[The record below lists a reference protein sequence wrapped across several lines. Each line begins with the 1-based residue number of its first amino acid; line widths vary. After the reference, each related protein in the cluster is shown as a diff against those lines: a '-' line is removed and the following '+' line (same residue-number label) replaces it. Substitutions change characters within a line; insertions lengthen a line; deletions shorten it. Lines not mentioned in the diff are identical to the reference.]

1 MQKDI
6 LIFKG
11 IKFHNYSYSKILL
24 KLNQVKGGYLVAPAA
39 SSLSK
44 ILNDKFHYEA
54 LKNSTIAIFD
64 SSFFCL
70 LLILFKRFKPK
81 KFSGFLF
88 IKKLVDDRFI
98 KKQKILTIDPSIAV
112 SKIHKLYLLSKKF
125 KRIESY
131 VAPLYNRR
139 STSIK
144 DKKIIKLID
153 AFKPRYILINIGGEI
168 QERLALYISKNTK
181 IKVNIFCL
189 GAALGFLTGTQAPI
203 NSFHDKYF
211 LGWIIRVFHDPKV
224 FFLRILKSLSLIS
237 LFFK

>member
-6 LIFKG
+6 LIFHG

-39 SSLSK
+39 SSLAKISK
-44 ILNDKFHYEA
+44 DKFHYEA

-70 LLILFKRFKPK
+70 LAFFFKRFKSK

-88 IKKLVDDRFI
+88 LQKLLDDRFI
-98 KKQKILTIDPSIAV
+98 KNQKILTIDPSIAT
-112 SKIHKLYLLSKKF
+112 SKINKLYLLSRKF
-125 KRIESY
+125 KRMKSY

-139 STSIK
+139 STSIL

-181 IKVNIFCL
+181 IRINIFCL
-189 GAALGFLTGTQAPI
+189 GAAIGFYTGTQAPI
-203 NSFHDKYF
+203 NNFFDKYY
-211 LGWIIRVFHDPKV
+211 LGWLVRVLHNPKIYFIRV
-224 FFLRILKSLSLIS
+224 LKSVSLIL